1 MFVCVFL
8 LLCLLG
14 FGDRLMVNF
23 WFGITQNCLTVLKV
37 RKQNRSHWIKLRSLQ
52 SKALRKNKLFLA
64 DKGPKSLFFFPQLL
78 ESGIPA
84 LVFLPGESQGQTGL
98 VGCCLWG
105 HTELDTTEV
114 T

>member
-37 RKQNRSHWIKLRSLQ
+37 RKQNRSHWIKLRSFQ
-52 SKALRKNKLFLA
+52 SKALRKKKLFLA
-64 DKGPKSLFFFPQLL
+64 DKGPKSLFFFPPASRIWHTRSSILAWRIPRTEGPGGLL
-78 ESGIPA
+78 SMG
-84 LVFLPGESQGQTGL
+84 SNR
-98 VGCCLWG
+98 VG
-105 HTELDTTEV
+105 HN
-114 T
+114 